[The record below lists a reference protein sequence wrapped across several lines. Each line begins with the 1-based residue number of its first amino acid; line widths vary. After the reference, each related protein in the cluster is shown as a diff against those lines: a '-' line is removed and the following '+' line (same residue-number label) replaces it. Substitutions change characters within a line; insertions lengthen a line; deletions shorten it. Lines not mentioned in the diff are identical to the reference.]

1 MKRMFLFA
9 AALLGCTT
17 AFAQTMKVVEGPVT
31 TLIPAATASDIQFA
45 AGGSQFTV
53 NGLTFPT
60 STVSEILFDR
70 SEVKPATL
78 SIDYRQDGASV
89 SVSADVAPK
98 LKITVRGAH
107 VAVLADPSL
116 TEEVTYVLSGASK
129 AGSFWMDGEY
139 KSTLVLNSL
148 ELTNPDSAAVCIENG
163 KRINVVL
170 AEGTL
175 NFLTDAPGGPQKA
188 CFFINGHAEFTG
200 AGNLYL
206 AGRTKHAYASDEY
219 TQLKAGLGQV
229 VVSEAAGDGLH
240 IEQYFQ
246 MDGGKIS
253 VIGTKGDCIDV
264 SVTKDPLD
272 EFNGQ
277 AFLNGGEL
285 ELHVTANDVKGLK
298 TDSALTFS
306 GGTVY
311 AEVSGLGTKGFSV
324 GTDLLIQQPTATPTV
339 LNMDVKG
346 TTYMPGDPELE
357 SKCRGM
363 KIKGN
368 YTFDGGSI
376 SMNVTGKK
384 AKGISCDGTY
394 TYKSGTTN
402 VLPE

>member
-1 MKRMFLFA
+1 MKRMLLFA

-78 SIDYRQDGASV
+78 SVRYSNDGASV

-98 LKITVRGAH
+98 LQITVSGAH

-148 ELTNPDSAAVCIENG
+148 DLTNPDSAAVCIENG

-170 AEGTL
+170 TEGTSNSL
-175 NFLTDAPGGPQKA
+175 ADAAGGPQKA
-188 CFFINGHAEFTG
+188 CFFINGHAEFSG
-200 AGNLYL
+200 AGSLYL

-253 VIGTKGDCIDV
+253 VIGTQGDCIDV

-285 ELHVTANDVKGLK
+285 ELHVTADDVKGLK

-311 AEVSGLGTKGFSV
+311 AEVAGLGTKGFSV
-324 GTDLLIQQPTATPTV
+324 GTDLLIQQSTSTPTV
-339 LNMDVKG
+339 LRMDVKG
-346 TTYMPGDPELE
+346 TTYMPGDPALE